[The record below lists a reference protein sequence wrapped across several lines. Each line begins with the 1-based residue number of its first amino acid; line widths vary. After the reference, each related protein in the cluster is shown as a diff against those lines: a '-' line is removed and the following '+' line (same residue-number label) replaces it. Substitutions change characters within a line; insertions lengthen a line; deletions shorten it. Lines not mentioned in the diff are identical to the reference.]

1 MAFGDV
7 LGLLS
12 AMFLPVDHSPRQI
25 PLLASLC
32 ASERGEVAAVHRY
45 SSCSSR
51 AKVTLV
57 AGTSGTTWIS

>member
-7 LGLLS
+7 FGLVS
-12 AMFLPVDHSPRQI
+12 AMFLPVDSPCQI

-32 ASERGEVAAVHRY
+32 ASETGEIAAVYRY

-57 AGTSGTTWIS
+57 AGTSGTTRIS